1 MISSG
6 GPSNTQPRAFQN
18 KAKRS
23 ASIGARSKSPDGV
36 ALNPTTTMKAI
47 TNGPTHKKSR
57 PSRKARNAFHKRRAF
72 AAADL
77 TANPTTTGEAT
88 SGDAG
93 SDDKWYYND
102 PKYGTIRSLIF
113 PFLVLVLFVLGAMA
127 YEFVRKLNEAFWSE
141 QPSRVVPM

>member
-72 AAADL
+72 AAAAL
-77 TANPTTTGEAT
+77 TANSTTTEEAT

-93 SDDKWYYND
+93 SDDEWYND
-102 PKYGTIRSLIF
+102 PKYGTIKSLIF
-113 PFLVLVLFVLGAMA
+113 SFLVTVLFVLGAMA

>member
-1 MISSG
+1 MMTSG

-23 ASIGARSKSPDGV
+23 ASIGARSTSPDGV
-36 ALNPTTTMKAI
+36 ALNPTTTMKAV

-72 AAADL
+72 AAAAL
-77 TANPTTTGEAT
+77 TANPTTVEEAT
-88 SGDAG
+88 SGDADP
-93 SDDKWYYND
+93 DDEWYND
-102 PKYGTIRSLIF
+102 FKYGAIKSLIIF
-113 PFLVLVLFVLGAMA
+113 FLGPVLVVLGAMA
-127 YEFVRKLNEAFWSE
+127 YEFVQKLNEAFWSE